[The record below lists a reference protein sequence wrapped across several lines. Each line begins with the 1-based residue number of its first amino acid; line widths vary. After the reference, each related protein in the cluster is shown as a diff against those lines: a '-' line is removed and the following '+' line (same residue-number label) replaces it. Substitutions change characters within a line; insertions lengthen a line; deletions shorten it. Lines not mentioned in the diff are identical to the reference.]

1 MADAI
6 PPLSSRGL
14 QIFGE
19 GPTDFGLYL
28 KPVGTVKA
36 VMVFVGHPDAPGKDD
51 PNVVADHLLGGGQ
64 AQRLFFNQSQGKLA
78 MQVEVKSGLGWRQLA
93 KKSDEYGKVVGGG
106 VDFTTFDLH
115 REYISDAA
123 GLFAKSEVNFSEFQ
137 VVMVVSPREARFSV
151 SPAFIADK
159 AHAAASPSGPIRY
172 GVTFGRDS
180 YKNRFINLVH
190 EVGHIFGLPD
200 QYPFGDPAPADNST
214 AGCWSIMSDIFRANG
229 FLAWDRRKN
238 GWLDTSQMRYVSQP
252 TREVVRLAPATGGD
266 GVQMV
271 VLPVDDPAA
280 PSRVLVIEVAQQ
292 GVDNQLQPSGSEG
305 VLVYEVDGAVDS
317 GHSPIRVVPRESG
330 FDSRFGNLFRAPFQV
345 NDEVPLDRGDAAI
358 SLRVLARTGDS
369 YDVEVTY
376 DRR

>member
-14 QIFGE
+14 RVFGE
-19 GPTDFGLYL
+19 GPTDFGMYL
-28 KPVGTVKA
+28 QPVGTIKA

-51 PNVVADHLLGGGQ
+51 PGEVADRLLGGGQ

-78 MQVEVKSGLGWRQLA
+78 LQVEVKSELGWRQLA
-93 KKSDEYGKVVGGG
+93 KPSDQYGKLVNGG
-106 VDFTTFDLH
+106 VDFVSFDLH

-123 GLFAKSEVNFSEFQ
+123 ALFAKSEVKFSEFQ
-137 VVMVVSPREARFSV
+137 VVMIVSPREAKFSV

-159 AHAAASPSGPIRY
+159 GHAAQTPSGTIRHA
-172 GVTFGRDS
+172 VTFGRDS

-190 EVGHIFGLPD
+190 EVGHLFGLPD
-200 QYPFGDPAPADNST
+200 QYPFGAAAPADQSD

-266 GVQMV
+266 GLQML
-271 VLPVDDPAA
+271 VLPVDDPAS
-280 PSRVLVIEVAQQ
+280 PSKVLVVEVAQP
-292 GVDNQLQPSGSEG
+292 GVDDKLQPSGSEG
-305 VLVYEVDGAVDS
+305 VLVYEVDGTVDS
-317 GHSPIRVVPRESG
+317 GHSPVKVVPREAG

-345 NDEVPLDRGDAAI
+345 NDDVPLDRGNAAI
-358 SLRVLARTGDS
+358 SLRVLGKTGES